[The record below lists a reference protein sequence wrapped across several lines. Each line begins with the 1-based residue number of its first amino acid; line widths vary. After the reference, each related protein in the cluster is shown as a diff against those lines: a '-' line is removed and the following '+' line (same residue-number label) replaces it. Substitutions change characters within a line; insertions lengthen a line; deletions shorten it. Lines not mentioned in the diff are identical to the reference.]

1 MAVHSTY
8 EVRWQNFKGFK
19 DTGWKKIKP
28 ITILLGNNNSGKTS
42 FIAPLLLMNQTLLS
56 RDPYS
61 PLIIKGPVYDGGNIN
76 ELTYDYDLANDIH
89 FGFKYHVHE
98 PKGKLKKVGTYPPG
112 AFEVTIGTTNKESKE
127 IVVKK
132 ETIYD
137 MFCQE
142 YIDFTRSGNG
152 KFKFKGLRLNREEQ
166 NAISKSSPVNFLF
179 SPNSLLTP
187 ELESLKD
194 DDETKIKRKNSA
206 AWPELLHVVSD
217 NFSFARRIL
226 ADLSYLGPIR
236 EKPHRNYEITNENYL
251 TVGQKGENM
260 PNLFKKHKDKIEKD
274 LNNWVEKF
282 GFGNKVTLDKL
293 YDDIYSIRFWEKD
306 SNKYTNIANS
316 GFGASQILPLIIQ
329 ALVSPR
335 ESLTIAEQPEIH
347 LNPRLQGVLAELFC
361 FMASKDQRIIVETH
375 SEHLL
380 MRLRR
385 LVALKKI
392 KSDDIAIY
400 FVEKINGNSEIKEIA
415 IEENGSIKATEWPKG
430 FFDEALNESLALA
443 SAQHKLSKN

>member
-19 DTGWKKIKP
+19 DTGWRKIKP
-28 ITILLGNNNSGKTS
+28 ITILLGANNSGKTS

-76 ELTYDYDLANDIH
+76 ELTYNYDLTNNIQ

-98 PKGKLKKVGTYPPG
+98 PKGKLKKVGSYPPG
-112 AFEVTIGTTNKESKE
+112 AFEATIGVSNKGDKE
-127 IVVKK
+127 IVVKR

-137 MFCQE
+137 MFNQK
-142 YIDFTRSGNG
+142 YIEFQRNGDG
-152 KFKFKGLRLNREEQ
+152 KFKLNGLRINKSEKES
-166 NAISKSSPVNFLF
+166 ISKSAPVNFLF

-187 ELESLKD
+187 EIESLKE
-194 DDETKIKRKNSA
+194 DEETTSRRKNSA
-206 AWPELLHVVSD
+206 AWPELLDVVSM
-217 NFSFARRIL
+217 NFSFARRVL

-236 EKPHRNYEITNENYL
+236 EKPHRYYEITNENYL

-260 PNLFKKHKDKIEKD
+260 PNLFKKFQGKIEKD
-274 LNNWVEKF
+274 LNGWTQKF
-282 GFGNKVTLDKL
+282 GFGDKVTLDKL
-293 YDDIYSIRFWEKD
+293 YDDIYSICFWE
-306 SNKYTNIANS
+306 SNSTKYTNIANS

-361 FMASKDQRIIVETH
+361 FMASRDQRIIVETH

-385 LVALKKI
+385 LVALGKI
-392 KSDDIAIY
+392 QSDDIAIY
-400 FVEKINGNSEIKEIA
+400 FVEKENGDSTIREIK
-415 IEENGSIKATEWPKG
+415 IEKNGSIKATEWPTG
-430 FFDEALNESLALA
+430 FFDEALNEALELAA
-443 SAQHKLSKN
+443 AQHKMSQN